1 MTKSEFWKLISVIV
15 VIALVVTFVEIRFPF
30 SKQDDGAA
38 QLGMTNLTALTLDET
53 LDVTGATSL
62 GDTLDV
68 TGATSLGDALDVTG
82 ATSLSSTLNVTDTST
97 FDGEFI
103 FTKQE
108 ITPTTGSTLT
118 PTATFYIIN
127 TSGAVTIT
135 LGTTGAVAGQLL
147 ILYGKDANNVTIA
160 DTDILTTTG
169 NALVIGQYDIAVFVY
184 NGTAWVELLL
194 ATDS

>member
-15 VIALVVTFVEIRFPF
+15 VIALVTFVGVRFPTGQ
-30 SKQDDGAA
+30 QDDEST

-53 LDVTGATSL
+53 LN
-62 GDTLDV
+62 
-68 TGATSLGDALDVTG
+68 VTG
-82 ATSLSSTLNVTDTST
+82 ATSLSSTLDVDDASS

-118 PTATFYIIN
+118 PAATFYIIN
-127 TSGAVTIT
+127 TSGAITIT

-147 ILYGKDANNVTIA
+147 MLYGDDNNNITVA
-160 DTDILTTTG
+160 DTNILTTTG
-169 NALVIGQYDIAVFVY
+169 NALVIGQYDIALFVY

-194 ATDS
+194 AADS

>member
-1 MTKSEFWKLISVIV
+1 MTKSEFWKLISVII
-15 VIALVVTFVEIRFPF
+15 VIALVTFVGVRFPTEQQNDE
-30 SKQDDGAA
+30 SA

-53 LDVTGATSL
+53 
-62 GDTLDV
+62 
-68 TGATSLGDALDVTG
+68 LDVTG

-127 TSGAVTIT
+127 TSGEVTIT

-194 ATDS
+194 ADDS